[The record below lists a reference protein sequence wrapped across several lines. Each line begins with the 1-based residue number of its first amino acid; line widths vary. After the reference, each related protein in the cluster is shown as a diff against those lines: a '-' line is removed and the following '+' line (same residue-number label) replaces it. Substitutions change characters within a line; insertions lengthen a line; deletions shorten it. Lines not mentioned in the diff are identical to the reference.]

1 MEAYAVICTLSRLRQ
16 DHRCKG
22 NLDYMARHCLKNLH
36 PTDESNGSCCK
47 ALVERCRAGVAT
59 WGNHLPLGRRT

>member
-16 DHRCKG
+16 DHRWQNTVSNTCTPQMKA
-22 NLDYMARHCLKNLH
+22 MAPAVK
-36 PTDESNGSCCK
+36 T
-47 ALVERCRAGVAT
+47 LVERCRTGVAT